1 VAGVTPG
8 QRVREVLNWVN
19 GSTVAGLLIAGSGRA
34 VLARHKDGIWTATQ
48 YRGIASRRPFAVGN
62 VLLTRHDA
70 AELARRPK
78 LRAHEVRHSTQ
89 WAVLGPAFVPL
100 YLTAM
105 LFSRALA
112 GDTAAANP
120 FELLAGLSDGGYAR
134 RPPRWRAAQTP
145 S

>member
-1 VAGVTPG
+1 VV
-8 QRVREVLNWVN
+8 NWAN
-19 GSTVAGLLIAGSGRA
+19 GSTIAGLLIARSGRA
-34 VLARHKDGIWTATQ
+34 VLARQEDGIWTATQ

-62 VLLTRHDA
+62 VLLTRHHA
-70 AELARRPK
+70 AELARRPA
-78 LRAHEVRHSTQ
+78 LRVHEVRHSTQ

-105 LFSRALA
+105 LVSRALT

-120 FELLAGLSDGGYAR
+120 FELMAGLSDGGYAA
-134 RPPRWRAAQTP
+134 RPLRWRVAQTP

>member
-1 VAGVTPG
+1 MTPS
-8 QRVREVLNWVN
+8 QRAREVVNWAN
-19 GSTVAGLLIAGSGRA
+19 GSTFAGLLIARAGRA
-34 VLARHKDGIWTATQ
+34 VLARHEDGIWTATR

-70 AELARRPK
+70 VELARRPA

-100 YLTAM
+100 YLGAM
-105 LFSRALA
+105 LVSRILT
-112 GDTAAANP
+112 GDAAAANP
-120 FELLAGLSDGGYAR
+120 FELMAGLSDGGYTR
-134 RPPRWRAAQTP
+134 RPLRWRAAQTP